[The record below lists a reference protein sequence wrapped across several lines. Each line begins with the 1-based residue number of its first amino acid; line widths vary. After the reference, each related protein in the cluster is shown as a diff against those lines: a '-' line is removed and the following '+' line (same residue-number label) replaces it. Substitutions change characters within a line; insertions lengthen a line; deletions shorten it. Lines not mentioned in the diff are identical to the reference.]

1 MFVSSFVMV
10 MSAPGTMAR
19 FESSTVPLT
28 VPVPVCA
35 QAGCATARVRATIRP
50 ARRKCIPLALFVNF
64 KSLIFPL
71 SYSIN
76 ESFYSDQGR
85 FALRVFVVRLFS
97 CTTHEDAKAQKD
109 LPVQTKRELNDPRL
123 VGL

>member
-85 FALRVFVVRLFS
+85 FALRVFVVCLFMHWPRRREGS
-97 CTTHEDAKAQKD
+97 KKGLTGQK
-109 LPVQTKRELNDPRL
+109 KRGDNAP
-123 VGL
+123 